1 MGEVVLKD
9 NMTINYFAER
19 QHTEKILKE
28 IEKLIKKICFY
39 CMVCNLCKK
48 FMTYRLEFKQKRF
61 WTFKKHVR
69 YWNIYDPDWS
79 NKNTFFK
86 LMPIKAVNFRM

>member
-1 MGEVVLKD
+1 MGEVVLRD
-9 NMTINYFAER
+9 NMTINYFADR

-28 IEKLIKKICFY
+28 IKKMIKKRYFY

-48 FMTYRLEFKQKRF
+48 FTTYRLGFKQKRL
-61 WTFKKHVR
+61 WTFNKDVR
-69 YWNIYDPDWS
+69 YCNIYDPDWS
-79 NKNTFFK
+79 TKSTFFK